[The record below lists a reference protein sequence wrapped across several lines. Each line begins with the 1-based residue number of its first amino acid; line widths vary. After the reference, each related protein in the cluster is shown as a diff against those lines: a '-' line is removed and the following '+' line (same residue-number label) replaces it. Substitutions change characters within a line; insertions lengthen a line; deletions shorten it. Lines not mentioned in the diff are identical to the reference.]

1 MHLPPEKKFGSTR
14 VQAGPAGR
22 IPWRNQCFQE
32 DEMRSKLLTRGLA
45 ALAVATAG
53 IGLALTAAGPAAAAD
68 ESMVSVVHG
77 IPGQNVD
84 VYVNGSKTLDNFK
97 PGDVAG
103 PLKLAAGTYDIAL
116 TKPGDPVS
124 SAILENKTV
133 AVPAGKN
140 LSLVAN
146 LDTAG
151 KPALNAF
158 VNDTSTIPA
167 GMARLTVRH
176 TAQAPAVDVRANGKV
191 AFAGLTNPNEAKAD
205 LPAGTIKADVV
216 AAGTATVVLG
226 PTDLN
231 LKEGTSTIVYA
242 TGSLDGKTLTLVAQT
257 ITGLGSAPGGMPAGS
272 GGQAGTGVNAWWYVV
287 VAAGVLLLAGGGVSY
302 AVRRRR

>member
-1 MHLPPEKKFGSTR
+1 
-14 VQAGPAGR
+14 
-22 IPWRNQCFQE
+22 
-32 DEMRSKLLTRGLA
+32 MRFTLLARGLT
-45 ALAVATAG
+45 AVAVAAVGT
-53 IGLALTAAGPAAAAD
+53 GLALTGAGPAAAAD
-68 ESMVSVVHG
+68 QSMVSVVHG

-84 VYVNGSKTLDNFK
+84 VYVNGTKTLNDFK
-97 PGDVAG
+97 PASVAG

-116 TKPGDPVS
+116 TKPGDPVT
-124 SAILENKTV
+124 SAILENKAV

-140 LSLVAN
+140 ISLVAN

-158 VNDTSTIPA
+158 VNDTSMVKA

-191 AFAGLTNPNEAKAD
+191 AFSNLTNPNEAMAD

-216 AAGTATVVLG
+216 AAGTDTVVLG
-226 PTDLN
+226 PTDLT

-242 TGSLDGKTLTLVAQT
+242 IGSLDGKTLALAAQT
-257 ITGLGSAPGGMPAGS
+257 ITGLGSAPGGMPAGN
-272 GGQAGTGVNAWWYVV
+272 GGRAATGVATWWYVL
-287 VAAGVLLLAGGGVSY
+287 ATAGVLLLAGGVGWRM
-302 AVRRRR
+302 ATRRR